1 MVVIYVLLGISVLM
15 ASIFLLVF
23 LWNLRS
29 GQYED
34 DYTPAIRML
43 FDDTVPSQNIKT
55 PLKNNQNNPTNQ

>member
-43 FDDTVPSQNIKT
+43 FDDTVPAQSIKT
-55 PLKNNQNNPTNQ
+55 PQQDNQTNQ

>member
-43 FDDTVPSQNIKT
+43 FDDTVPAQNVKN
-55 PLKNNQNNPTNQ
+55 PQKNNQTNQ

>member
-43 FDDTVPSQNIKT
+43 FDDTVPPKSIKT
-55 PLKNNQNNPTNQ
+55 SQQDNQTNQ

>member
-1 MVVIYVLLGISVLM
+1 M

-43 FDDTVPSQNIKT
+43 FDDTVPAQNVKN
-55 PLKNNQNNPTNQ
+55 PQKNNQTNQ

>member
-1 MVVIYVLLGISVLM
+1 MVVIYILLGISVLM

-43 FDDTVPSQNIKT
+43 FDDAVPSQSIKT
-55 PLKNNQNNPTNQ
+55 PQQDNQTNQ